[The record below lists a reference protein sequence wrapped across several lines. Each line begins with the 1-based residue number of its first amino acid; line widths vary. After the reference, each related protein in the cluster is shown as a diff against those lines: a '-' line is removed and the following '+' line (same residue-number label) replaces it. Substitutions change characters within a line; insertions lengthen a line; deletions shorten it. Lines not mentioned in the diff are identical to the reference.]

1 MEGKDIYSGK
11 ADVIVSDGFTGNVA
25 LKVSEGVVESL
36 FSMVRNEVMK
46 NFFAKI
52 GLLLMKRNLKK
63 VYKKV
68 DYSEYGGAHLLGLN
82 GVCII
87 GHGRSNVRAVK
98 NAVRMSREFVMNQI
112 QDRIQTEMVRFE
124 HAAPGGQ
131 RMMLFE
137 GRVSIVTGAS
147 QGIGETIA
155 ADLAREGAQVV
166 LVDIQ
171 KDKLE
176 AVAGRIRESGGKAV
190 CHEANVTRLED
201 ATRVVE
207 SVLRD
212 FGRIDHLVNNAG
224 ITRDNL
230 LLRMKEEEWDA
241 VIGVNLK
248 GCWNFSKAVIKSMVA
263 GRYGRIVNI
272 ASVVGLAGNPGQ
284 ANYAASKAGVMG
296 FSRAL
301 AREVASRGITV
312 NCVAPGYIATA
323 MTDKLPEEVKKAFM
337 DSIPVKRFGLPKEV
351 AFAVKFLLSE
361 EAAYITGQV
370 INVNG
375 GMYM

>member
-1 MEGKDIYSGK
+1 
-11 ADVIVSDGFTGNVA
+11 
-25 LKVSEGVVESL
+25 
-36 FSMVRNEVMK
+36 
-46 NFFAKI
+46 
-52 GLLLMKRNLKK
+52 
-63 VYKKV
+63 
-68 DYSEYGGAHLLGLN
+68 
-82 GVCII
+82 
-87 GHGRSNVRAVK
+87 
-98 NAVRMSREFVMNQI
+98 
-112 QDRIQTEMVRFE
+112 
-124 HAAPGGQ
+124 
-131 RMMLFE
+131 MMLFE

-155 ADLAREGAQVV
+155 SELAREGARIV

-171 KDKLE
+171 RDKLE
-176 AVAGRIRESGGKAV
+176 AVARRIRESGGTAV
-190 CHEANVTRLED
+190 CHEANVSRLED

-207 SVLRD
+207 SVLQD
-212 FGRIDHLVNNAG
+212 LGRVDHLVNNAG

>member
-1 MEGKDIYSGK
+1 
-11 ADVIVSDGFTGNVA
+11 
-25 LKVSEGVVESL
+25 
-36 FSMVRNEVMK
+36 
-46 NFFAKI
+46 
-52 GLLLMKRNLKK
+52 
-63 VYKKV
+63 
-68 DYSEYGGAHLLGLN
+68 
-82 GVCII
+82 
-87 GHGRSNVRAVK
+87 
-98 NAVRMSREFVMNQI
+98 
-112 QDRIQTEMVRFE
+112 
-124 HAAPGGQ
+124 
-131 RMMLFE
+131 MLFE

-155 ADLAREGAQVV
+155 SDLAREGARVV

-176 AVAGRIRESGGKAV
+176 AVAGRIRESGGTAA
-190 CHEANVTRLED
+190 CHEANVARLED
-201 ATRVVE
+201 AIRVVE
-207 SVLRD
+207 GVLRD

-337 DSIPVKRFGLPKEV
+337 ASIPLKRFGLPNEV

>member
-1 MEGKDIYSGK
+1 
-11 ADVIVSDGFTGNVA
+11 
-25 LKVSEGVVESL
+25 
-36 FSMVRNEVMK
+36 
-46 NFFAKI
+46 
-52 GLLLMKRNLKK
+52 
-63 VYKKV
+63 
-68 DYSEYGGAHLLGLN
+68 
-82 GVCII
+82 
-87 GHGRSNVRAVK
+87 
-98 NAVRMSREFVMNQI
+98 
-112 QDRIQTEMVRFE
+112 
-124 HAAPGGQ
+124 
-131 RMMLFE
+131 MMLFE

-155 ADLAREGAQVV
+155 SDLAREGARVV

-176 AVAGRIRESGGKAV
+176 AVAGRIRESGGMAA
-190 CHEANVTRLED
+190 CHEADVSRLED
-201 ATRVVE
+201 AIRVVE